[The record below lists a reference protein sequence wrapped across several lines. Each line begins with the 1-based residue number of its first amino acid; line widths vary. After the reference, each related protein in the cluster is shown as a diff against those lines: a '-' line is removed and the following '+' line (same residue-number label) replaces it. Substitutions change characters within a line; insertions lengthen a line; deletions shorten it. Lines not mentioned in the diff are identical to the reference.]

1 MKNPIARRALRSALL
16 ASAALLA
23 VSGVASAQEAAEGGD
38 EYRLKTVQVTAL
50 MREQGIQDVPIS
62 VHVVDGES
70 ITRSGVATFDDID
83 SLIPNLIIADSPGNN
98 EIFIRGIGTQSG
110 NLAFEQSVSM
120 FVDGMYGGRA
130 RLFQVP
136 FLDIE
141 RIEVLRGPQGAL
153 VGKNTAA
160 GAISVI
166 TRKPTDQLE
175 LSLTGDYEV
184 EYGSYGLTGVVSGPV
199 TDKLNAR
206 LALKGSHQGGYV
218 YNSTKDADEPES
230 DLFAARLTATYE
242 ATENLRFTGKI
253 DYAKADMKGVPFETV
268 SVGSSIDYVKESD
281 NILLPEQDS
290 TKSFISLLK
299 TELDVGEH
307 LLEFITAYGD
317 LDSTNQV
324 DASFTAAPM
333 LAALFEDGYSQFS
346 QEVRLISP
354 AGKKFEYIVG
364 AMYLDQDVSLRQESY
379 FNFGPFAGN
388 DIRIYNQN
396 SEVISVFGQGTWHV
410 MEDVRLIGSLRYTEE
425 KKSATLD
432 RGSVGIV
439 PPTSLL
445 TSVSGSRKEDQ
456 VDPALTIQW
465 DAVPGVMLYATYA
478 RGSKGGGFAGASA
491 NATAAN
497 FEFEPEEA
505 ESYEFGAK
513 TTLMDGRANFNIAA
527 FTTEYTNLQ
536 VSQYNGVSFD
546 FGNAASA
553 ESKGIELEGAVRLSR
568 GVNLTGALAYLDAKY
583 KSYPGGAC
591 IAPDHI
597 IPDCVA
603 DISGAKLFNAP
614 KWSGS
619 FGLDIEQDLTD
630 NLVWNGNIGVTYR
643 SDFYTH
649 PTLFQESLQESHGKV
664 DVRMGISNR
673 AKTWEVALVGKNLTD
688 EKTIAQSFE
697 TPFSAPTGATPDHTM
712 TTHLPEP
719 RRTLAI
725 QFTLRN

>member
-1 MKNPIARRALRSALL
+1 MINSIAVRASRSALL
-16 ASAALLA
+16 ASTALFVLCGA
-23 VSGVASAQEAAEGGD
+23 GLAQEAGTDSE
-38 EYRLKTVQVTAL
+38 EYRLRTIQVTAL

-62 VHVVDGES
+62 VHVVDGD
-70 ITRSGVATFDDID
+70 IINKSGIATFDDID

-175 LSLTGDYEV
+175 LSLTGDYEM
-184 EYGSYGLTGVVSGPV
+184 EYGSYGLTGIVSGPV
-199 TDKLNAR
+199 TEKLNAR

-218 YNSTKDADEPES
+218 YNSAKGTDEPES

-242 ATENLRFTGKI
+242 ATDRLRFTGKL
-253 DYAKADMKGVPFETV
+253 DYAKADITGVPFETIPI
-268 SVGSSIDYVKESD
+268 GGKIDYVKESD
-281 NILLPEQDS
+281 NILLPEQDT
-290 TKSFISLLK
+290 TKSFVSLLK
-299 TELDVGEH
+299 TEVDVGDH

-317 LDSTNQV
+317 LESTNLV

-346 QEVRLISP
+346 QEIRLISP

-364 AMYLDQDVSLRQESY
+364 GMYLDQDVNLRQESH

-388 DIRIYNQN
+388 DIRIYNQT
-396 SEVISVFGQGTWHV
+396 SEVISLFGQGTWNV
-410 MEDVRLIGSLRYTEE
+410 TDAVRLIGSLRYTEE
-425 KKSATLD
+425 EKSATLD
-432 RGSVGIV
+432 RGSVGVV

-456 VDPALTIQW
+456 FDPAITIQW
-465 DAVPGVMLYATYA
+465 DAVPGVMLYGTFAK
-478 RGSKGGGFAGASA
+478 GSKGGGFAGASA

-497 FEFEPEEA
+497 FGFEPEEA
-505 ESYEFGAK
+505 ESYEIGAK

-553 ESKGIELEGAVRLSR
+553 ESKGVEMEGAVRLSK
-568 GVNLTGALAYLDAKY
+568 GVSLTGALAYLDAKY
-583 KSYPGGAC
+583 KSYPGGPC
-591 IAPDHI
+591 VAPDHV
-597 IPDCVA
+597 IPGCVA
-603 DISGAKLFNAP
+603 DISGARLFNAP
-614 KWSGS
+614 EWSGS
-619 FGLDIEQDLTD
+619 FGLDVEQDLTE
-630 NLVWNGNIGVTYR
+630 NLVWNGNLGVTYR

-649 PTLFQESLQESHGKV
+649 PTLFQESLQGSHAKL
-664 DVRMGISNR
+664 DLRLALSNR
-673 AKTWEVALVGKNLTD
+673 DNTWEVALVGKNLTD
-688 EKTIAQSFE
+688 EKTFAQSFE
-697 TPFSAPTGATPDHTM
+697 TPFSAATGATPDHTM

-719 RRTLAI
+719 RRTVAL
-725 QFTLRN
+725 QFTIRN